1 MLFANNIV
9 DVSKNLAS
17 FFTVRNLFCFPQS
30 MMKTTGFDYF
40 QTSNNAGQWIE
51 HNYKA
56 YANLGDPNSDK
67 I

>member
-1 MLFANNIV
+1 
-9 DVSKNLAS
+9 
-17 FFTVRNLFCFPQS
+17 
-30 MMKTTGFDYF
+30 MMKTTGLDYY

-56 YANLGDPNSDK
+56 YANLGNPNSDK

>member
-1 MLFANNIV
+1 
-9 DVSKNLAS
+9 
-17 FFTVRNLFCFPQS
+17 

-67 I
+67 IQLKREVNYEINCR